1 MEKRRRNAIIL
12 FVLSNLAA
20 LAAVFLYLLFMS
32 IYDAESAEPI
42 CNFQRIF
49 HIYCPGCGGSRSLRA
64 LVRLD
69 LVSSFIC
76 FPPLPLSLPILGY
89 AEYLLVRG
97 IIDSDARR
105 ILKFKPWILIIPAA
119 MIILN
124 FLARNVLLLNGIDV
138 LGDIL

>member
-1 MEKRRRNAIIL
+1 MNKKRRSALLLLI
-12 FVLSNLAA
+12 LSNLAA
-20 LAAVFLYLLFMS
+20 IAVVFLYLFIISVYDREMTSS
-32 IYDAESAEPI
+32 ICS
-42 CNFQRIF
+42 FQRVF
-49 HIYCPGCGGSRSLRA
+49 HFYCPGCGGSRSLRA

-89 AEYLLVRG
+89 AEYLLARG

>member
-1 MEKRRRNAIIL
+1 MKEKRRDAIIL
-12 FVLSNLAA
+12 FILSNLAVV
-20 LAAVFLYLLFMS
+20 AAVLVYLLFMS

-42 CNFQRIF
+42 CNFQRVF

-69 LVSSFIC
+69 LVSSFI
-76 FPPLPLSLPILGY
+76 FFAPLPLSLPILGY

-97 IIDSDARR
+97 CLLGEPRE
-105 ILKFKPWILIIPAA
+105 ILRFKPWVLIIPAVL
-119 MIILN
+119 IVLN
-124 FLARNVLLLNGIDV
+124 FLVRNALLLNGIDV